1 MLRKNAVE
9 IVKNMQRL
17 RDDRD
22 RAEAYEEGEN
32 RLARRKTI
40 QNLVNQQQKRQP
52 IGTLDVAFRKRFQQ
66 LSSQTTE
73 GKELRCGSHSRH
85 VHVPTGEAI
94 FCPRIEM
101 QRLSPVL
108 QSIFRIR

>member
-22 RAEAYEEGEN
+22 RAEAHEGGED
-32 RLARRKTI
+32 RLARRRTI

-66 LSSQTTE
+66 LSSQTAE
-73 GKELRCGSHSRH
+73 GRWLGQWGGSWQKICISAHFDWQ
-85 VHVPTGEAI
+85 I
-94 FCPRIEM
+94 N
-101 QRLSPVL
+101 
-108 QSIFRIR
+108 

>member
-22 RAEAYEEGEN
+22 RHDSYEEGEN

-73 GKELRCGSHSRH
+73 GEWNGVDIAPVSR
-85 VHVPTGEAI
+85 VGIVWLLVRVCSGY
-94 FCPRIEM
+94 
-101 QRLSPVL
+101 Q
-108 QSIFRIR
+108 